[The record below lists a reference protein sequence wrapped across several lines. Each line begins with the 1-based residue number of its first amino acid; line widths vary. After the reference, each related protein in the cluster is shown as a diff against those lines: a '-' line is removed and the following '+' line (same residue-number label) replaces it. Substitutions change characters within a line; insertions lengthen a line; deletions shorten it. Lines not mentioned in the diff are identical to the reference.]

1 MMHQRALAR
10 ACASAGDRANARSTR
25 TQRTRVRAGASTRA
39 FDPRDARALQKLG
52 ARENLLDAIA
62 RKDDARARDGV
73 LECEKLSVGENFA
86 VDSRLYG
93 RWRLIWS
100 EQAKDSNPLQR
111 ALGGVFANYQT
122 FERPT
127 GVRNTVELGP
137 VTIEARARSEAV
149 GETRTNV
156 WIDEV
161 DVRVGGRTLK
171 TFTLAPRPGAGQGW
185 VEQLFLDDRVRISRG
200 NKGSVFVHVRDDG
213 EVANAASETTTDA
226 PTSTT
231 SLARVDSR
239 ADEN

>member
-1 MMHQRALAR
+1 MSHRPLAR
-10 ACASAGDRANARSTR
+10 APATVSDRATARAMR
-25 TQRTRVRAGASTRA
+25 ERGARVRAFASTRA

-62 RKDDARARDGV
+62 RKDDARTRDGV
-73 LECEKLSVGENFA
+73 AECEKLCAGECFNA
-86 VDSRLYG
+86 DERLYG
-93 RWRLIWS
+93 RWRLVWS

-161 DVRVGGRTLK
+161 DVRAGGWTLK

-200 NKGSVFVHVRDDG
+200 NKGSVFVHVRDDVEAKKG
-213 EVANAASETTTDA
+213 ASAATTDA
-226 PTSTT
+226 ATAATA
-231 SLARVDSR
+231 LARVDSR
-239 ADEN
+239 ENEN